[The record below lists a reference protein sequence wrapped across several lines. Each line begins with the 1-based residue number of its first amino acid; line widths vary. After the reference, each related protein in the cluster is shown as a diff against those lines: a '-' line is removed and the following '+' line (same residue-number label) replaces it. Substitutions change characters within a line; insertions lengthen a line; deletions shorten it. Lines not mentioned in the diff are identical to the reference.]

1 MSSGSS
7 IPLCSAIWNIL
18 SALKVFSVSMK
29 IKRQRVHFYHKDA
42 DYARLVRFVLAE
54 LIAQGLIRE
63 ERHEGMDSTYWK
75 TSKAR
80 CPEILK
86 YVLPD
91 IDAFVEGI

>member
-1 MSSGSS
+1 MLERYSMSKQNKNF
-7 IPLCSAIWNIL
+7 I
-18 SALKVFSVSMK
+18 M
-29 IKRQRVHFYHKDA
+29 HFYHKDA